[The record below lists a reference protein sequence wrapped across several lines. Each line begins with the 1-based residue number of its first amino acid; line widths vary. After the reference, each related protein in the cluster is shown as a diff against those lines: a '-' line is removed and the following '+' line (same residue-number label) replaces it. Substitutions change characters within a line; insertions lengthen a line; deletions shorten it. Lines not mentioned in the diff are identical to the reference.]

1 MQSAYQTETSIT
13 AAAGKNNP
21 QPLAPRK
28 QVLIVD
34 DEQELLASIR
44 AGLANHPRFRVL
56 TAASGGEALGIID
69 RGVFDLAVIDLNMPE
84 MDGLQLIAALSES
97 FPEIPSIVMTGFGS
111 PAMRQELRQAGALKV
126 LDKPLDIET
135 LEEEI
140 SRALEDGNGCRCR
153 LPLEI
158 FLQLAAMEHKTIHL
172 KVFRQDGRQGSFF
185 FREGMLIDAEQDDL
199 TGDSAALAMLD
210 WQDFT
215 LGLKEYS
222 PPFPEPRINSKLAYL
237 LLRTRCRLDQYGGS
251 QACFDRAR
259 EELRRLRQEESGA
272 GHSRP

>member
-1 MQSAYQTETSIT
+1 MQSADQTETSIT

-21 QPLAPRK
+21 QPPAARK

-44 AGLANHPRFRVL
+44 AGLDQHPRFRVL
-56 TAASGGEALGIID
+56 TAASGGEALGILD
-69 RGVFDLAVIDLNMPE
+69 GGMLDLAVIDLNMPE
-84 MDGLQLIAALSES
+84 MDGLQLLAALSES
-97 FPEIPSIVMTGFGS
+97 FPEVPSIVITGFGS

-140 SRALEDGNGCRCR
+140 SRALEGGGGSRCR

-185 FREGMLIDAEQDDL
+185 FREGMLIDAEQGGL

-237 LLRTRCRLDQYGGS
+237 LLRTPCRLDQYGGGP
-251 QACFDRAR
+251 ACFGRAR
-259 EELRRLRQEESGA
+259 EELRRLRREGGGA
-272 GHSRP
+272 EHSCP

>member
-1 MQSAYQTETSIT
+1 MQIADQTESSII
-13 AAAGKNNP
+13 AAASKNNTQHP
-21 QPLAPRK
+21 SARK

-44 AGLANHPRFRVL
+44 AGLENHPRFRVL
-56 TAASGGEALGIID
+56 TAASGSEALGIID
-69 RGVFDLAVIDLNMPE
+69 SGRLDLAVIDLSMPD
-84 MDGLQLIAALSES
+84 MDGLQLLAALSES

-126 LDKPLDIET
+126 LDKPLDIDT
-135 LEEEI
+135 LEREI
-140 SRALEDGNGCRCR
+140 CQALESGGGCRCR

-172 KVFRQDGRQGSFF
+172 KVFRQDGAHGSFF
-185 FREGMLIDAEQDDL
+185 FRDGMLIDAEQDSL
-199 TGDSAALAMLD
+199 TGDSAVLAMLD

-222 PPFPEPRINSKLAYL
+222 PPFPEPRINSQLAYL

-259 EELRRLRQEESGA
+259 EELRRLLQEDSA
-272 GHSRP
+272 DRSRP

>member
-1 MQSAYQTETSIT
+1 MQSVDQTESSIT
-13 AAAGKNNP
+13 ATASKNNH
-21 QPLAPRK
+21 QSLAARK

-44 AGLANHPRFRVL
+44 AGLENHPRFRVL

-69 RGVFDLAVIDLNMPE
+69 RGIFDLAVIDLSMPD
-84 MDGLQLIAALSES
+84 MDGLQLLAALSES

-135 LEEEI
+135 LEQEI
-140 SRALEDGNGCRCR
+140 SQALEGGTPCRCR

-172 KVFRQDGRQGSFF
+172 KVFRQDGAQGSFF
-185 FREGMLIDAEQDDL
+185 FREGMLIDAEQDEL
-199 TGDSAALAMLD
+199 TGDNAALAMLD

-237 LLRTRCRLDQYGGS
+237 LLRTRCRLDQYGS
-251 QACFDRAR
+251 SRACFDRAR
-259 EELRRLRQEESGA
+259 EELCRLRREESSA
-272 GHSRP
+272 GRSRP

>member
-1 MQSAYQTETSIT
+1 MQSADQTETSIT

-21 QPLAPRK
+21 QPLAARK

-69 RGVFDLAVIDLNMPE
+69 SGIFDLAVIDLNMPE
-84 MDGLQLIAALSES
+84 MDGLQLLAALSES

-135 LEEEI
+135 LEREI
-140 SRALEDGNGCRCR
+140 TRALEDRNGCRCR

-172 KVFRQDGRQGSFF
+172 KVFRQDGAQGSFF
-185 FREGMLIDAEQDDL
+185 FREGMLIDAEQDGL

-222 PPFPEPRINSKLAYL
+222 PPFPEPRINSRLAYL
-237 LLRTRCRLDQYGGS
+237 LLRTRCRLDQYGGGS
-251 QACFDRAR
+251 ACLDRAR
-259 EELRRLRQEESGA
+259 EELRRLRQEADGA
-272 GHSRP
+272 ERGCP